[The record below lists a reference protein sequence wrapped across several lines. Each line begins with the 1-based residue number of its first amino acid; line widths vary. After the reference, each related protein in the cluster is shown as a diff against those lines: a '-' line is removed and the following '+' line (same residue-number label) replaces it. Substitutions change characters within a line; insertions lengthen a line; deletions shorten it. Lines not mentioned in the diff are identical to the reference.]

1 MVTLATQAVARP
13 WVSPAGNPSSIAR
26 VPRATNNG
34 IAVVDFFSGC
44 GGTSAGLRAAGYS
57 IVAALDRDPD
67 AAATFRA
74 NFPEAAFIE
83 GDVRRLDETTLDR
96 LLMDDRRGLL
106 VAACAPCQPY
116 STLRREKRP
125 SMDRSLLLTLL
136 PFVRRH
142 TPDAIVVE
150 NVPGLQKVRGA
161 STWNRFRKELSRL
174 GYYQSWGVVDC
185 RDYGV
190 PQRRRRLVLVA
201 SFHGPV
207 SLPVPTHG
215 SGRAPHS
222 TVRDWIG
229 MLPEIAAGETHPE
242 DPNHR
247 AGRLGDLNLRR
258 VQATPEGGGRSSWD
272 ESLWLDCHKGFEG
285 HQDVYG
291 RLSWDACA
299 PVLTTKCTDI
309 TNGRYGHPDQ
319 DRAISVREAA
329 NIQTFPPDFKFVGSL
344 KSSTR
349 QVGNAVP
356 VLLARRVGEHV
367 AEHLAEYLPSR

>member
-1 MVTLATQAVARP
+1 MPAT
-13 WVSPAGNPSSIAR
+13 GD
-26 VPRATNNG
+26 G

-44 GGTSAGLRAAGYS
+44 GGTSAGLRAAGYR
-57 IVAALDRDPD
+57 IAAALDCDTD

-74 NFPEAAFIE
+74 NFPEAAFVE
-83 GDVRRLDETTLDR
+83 GDVRGLDETALDG
-96 LLMDDRRGLL
+96 LLPEDRRGLL
-106 VAACAPCQPY
+106 ISACAPCQPY
-116 STLRREKRP
+116 SSLRRGKRQG
-125 SMDRSLLLTLL
+125 MDRSLLLTLL

-142 TPDAIVVE
+142 APDAIVVE

-161 STWNRFRKELSRL
+161 STWNRFRKELTRL
-174 GYYQSWGVVDC
+174 GYHQAWGVVDC

-201 SFHGPV
+201 SRHGPV
-207 SLPVPTHG
+207 TLPQPTHG
-215 SGRAPHS
+215 AGRRPHA

-229 MLPEIAAGETHPE
+229 KLPVLAAGETHRG

-258 VQATPEGGGRSSWD
+258 IQATPEGGGRSSWT
-272 ESLWLDCHKGFEG
+272 ESLWLECHKGFDG
-285 HQDVYG
+285 HEDVYG

-309 TNGRYGHPDQ
+309 TNGRYGHPEQ

-329 NIQTFPPDFKFVGSL
+329 SIQTFPLDFRFTGSL

-367 AEHLAEYLPSR
+367 AAHLAEHLAPC